1 MPDDPRPVLATLPV
15 GEVWGVGRRLAPK
28 LAALGL
34 QTAWLLASADE
45 GFLRRKFNVT
55 LAKTALELR
64 GQPLF
69 EQEDP
74 EELSKSISCS
84 RSFGH
89 LAEAVANYTARAAE
103 KLRREKQLA
112 SGVNVYFQYY
122 PEYTPAALPGGFY
135 ATTIT
140 FETPTS
146 STSEMLHAIRPKL
159 NGIFQEGRRYKKAGV
174 LFFGNAE
181 KQDRLS
187 VAMDE
192 INRRFGRGSLFHLA
206 EGIKRPWTMKRGM
219 LTPSYTTDW
228 NQLPEVK

>member
-1 MPDDPRPVLATLPV
+1 M
-15 GEVWGVGRRLAPK
+15 
-28 LAALGL
+28 
-34 QTAWLLASADE
+34 
-45 GFLRRKFNVT
+45 T

-69 EQEDP
+69 EEEDP

-89 LAEAVANYTARAAE
+89 PVVDLADLAEAVANYTARAAE
-103 KLRREKQLA
+103 KLPREKQLA

-146 STSEMLHAIRPKL
+146 STSEMLQAIRPKL
-159 NGIFQEGRRYKKAGV
+159 NGIFQEGRRYR
-174 LFFGNAE
+174 FGN
-181 KQDRLS
+181 
-187 VAMDE
+187 
-192 INRRFGRGSLFHLA
+192 
-206 EGIKRPWTMKRGM
+206 
-219 LTPSYTTDW
+219 
-228 NQLPEVK
+228 

>member
-1 MPDDPRPVLATLPV
+1 M
-15 GEVWGVGRRLAPK
+15 
-28 LAALGL
+28 
-34 QTAWLLASADE
+34 
-45 GFLRRKFNVT
+45 T

-69 EQEDP
+69 EEEDP

-89 LAEAVANYTARAAE
+89 PVVDLADLAEAVANYTARAAE

-146 STSEMLHAIRPKL
+146 STSEMLQAIRPKL

-174 LFFGNAE
+174 LFFGLESAEHRQMDLFADHGNTE

>member
-1 MPDDPRPVLATLPV
+1 M
-15 GEVWGVGRRLAPK
+15 
-28 LAALGL
+28 
-34 QTAWLLASADE
+34 
-45 GFLRRKFNVT
+45 T

-89 LAEAVANYTARAAE
+89 PVVDLADLAEAVANYTARAAE

-122 PEYTPAALPGGFY
+122 PEYTPAALPGGFH

-174 LFFGNAE
+174 LFFGLESAEHRHAEHRQMDLFADHGNAE

-206 EGIKRPWTMKRGM
+206 EGIKRPWTMKREM

>member
-1 MPDDPRPVLATLPV
+1 M
-15 GEVWGVGRRLAPK
+15 
-28 LAALGL
+28 
-34 QTAWLLASADE
+34 
-45 GFLRRKFNVT
+45 T

-89 LAEAVANYTARAAE
+89 PVVDLADLAEAVANYTARAAE

-112 SGVNVYFQYY
+112 SGVYVYFQYY
-122 PEYTPAALPGGFY
+122 PEYTPVALPGGFY

-146 STSEMLHAIRPKL
+146 STSEGCEIRPHEMSVIC
-159 NGIFQEGRRYKKAGV
+159 NSPSTPPRSM
-174 LFFGNAE
+174 NAP
-181 KQDRLS
+181 KS
-187 VAMDE
+187 VM
-192 INRRFGRGSLFHLA
+192 F
-206 EGIKRPWTMKRGM
+206 
-219 LTPSYTTDW
+219 LTTP
-228 NQLPEVK
+228 